1 MKCPECGCEDSKVID
16 SRPTEN
22 KVRRRRECIQC
33 GFRFTTYEIIED
45 IPLMVIKKDNSI
57 EPFDRRKL
65 IDRLCRA
72 TVKRPVKLE
81 TIENMVDEIAAELK
95 NTLQREITSE
105 KIGELVLQR
114 LKDIDAVAY
123 IRFASV
129 YKDFNDVDSF
139 MRIISEF
146 KENG

>member
-1 MKCPECGCEDSKVID
+1 
-16 SRPTEN
+16 
-22 KVRRRRECIQC
+22 
-33 GFRFTTYEIIED
+33 
-45 IPLMVIKKDNSI
+45 
-57 EPFDRRKL
+57 
-65 IDRLCRA
+65 
-72 TVKRPVKLE
+72 
-81 TIENMVDEIAAELK
+81 MVDEIAAELK

-146 KENG
+146 KENGWLIIIYDPASGRGHFLWINVNVNV